1 MKNRFYSATPTRYIL
16 VALVT
21 AFAIFGLA
29 CTSDEATPTPEPTA
43 TPALSLDQT
52 FADVPGIVD
61 PTNFGWPRV
70 VETSEGRVE
79 LAAPPER
86 VFSLSLGHSEIIA
99 ALVGVDRL
107 VAVSSFYKDPTVSAI
122 WAQFEPLPVS
132 GSDPEEII
140 SHSPDFAVAST
151 FTNQELTAQ
160 LKDLDVPVV
169 RTDLEN
175 SALGNIPNILLL
187 GYIFGA
193 EDRAIE
199 LTEEVRERVQ
209 NIRDLTATAASDAP
223 RVLSMSRYSDV
234 YVAGDNTTEGEI
246 IEAAGG
252 INVAASG
259 IEGHQTASFEGIVA
273 LNPDII
279 LLTQPEDSALE
290 LAEEMY
296 AESALADIP
305 AVKNRMILYV
315 NPTFY
320 TTLSHWNVR
329 GIEESAKLFYPDL
342 FEGVQFPTFSAP

>member
-1 MKNRFYSATPTRYIL
+1 ML
-16 VALVT
+16 VALVA
-21 AFAIFGLA
+21 AFTIFGLA
-29 CTSDEATPTPEPTA
+29 CSNDESTPTPEPTA
-43 TPALSLDQT
+43 TTAPSLDQT
-52 FADVPGIVD
+52 FADVPGIID
-61 PTNFGWPRV
+61 PTNFGWPRI

-79 LAAPPER
+79 LADPPER

-122 WAQFEPLPVS
+122 WDQFEPLPVS

-140 SHSPDFAVAST
+140 SHSPDFAIAST

-193 EDRAIE
+193 EERAIE
-199 LTEEVRERVQ
+199 LSEELKRRVQ
-209 NIRDLTATAASDAP
+209 SIQDTTATTTTEAP
-223 RVLSMSRYSDV
+223 RVLSMSRYVDT
-234 YVAGDNTTEGEI
+234 YVAGDNSTEGEI

-252 INVAASG
+252 INAAAAS
-259 IEGHQTASFEGIVA
+259 IDGHQTMSFEGIVA

-279 LLTQPEDSALE
+279 LLTQPEESALE

-296 AESALADIP
+296 AEPALAEIP

-315 NPTFY
+315 DPTFY

-342 FEGVQFPTFSAP
+342 FEGVQFPGFSAP